1 MKNTFWYKVSLKV
14 IPGFVYILALLLF
27 KTCRI
32 TVHGQQYKDQIVAR
46 GNHHIESFFHYGFLY
61 IFYHSRKESGV
72 AMVSSSKDGE
82 YISRLAMKFGLE
94 TVRGSRN
101 SGGMAA
107 LKKLIRLMRDG
118 RNAGIVADGSQGPA
132 KVVQSGTI
140 MLASRTGIPVLP
152 MLWSCNRYV
161 RFNSW
166 DKTVIPYPFSHI
178 QFFFGEPLDVPAK
191 IKSDAF
197 EEYRIILEKRL
208 NDMYVQAWKL
218 QGKKEH

>member
-1 MKNTFWYKVSLKV
+1 MKSDFWYKVSLK
-14 IPGFVYILALLLF
+14 ILPPFVYGIASLLF
-27 KTCRI
+27 KTCRV
-32 TVHGQQYKDQIVAR
+32 TVHGQQYKDQIVVQ
-46 GNHHIESFFHYGFLY
+46 GNDHIESFFHYGFLY

-82 YISRLAMKFGLE
+82 YISRLANKFGLE

-101 SGGMAA
+101 KGGMAA
-107 LKKLIRLMRDG
+107 LKKMIRMMREG

-132 KVVQSGTI
+132 RVVQSGTI

-152 MLWSCNRYV
+152 MLWSCNRYI

-166 DKTVIPYPFSHI
+166 DKTVIPYPFLDI
-178 QFFFGEPLDVPAK
+178 QFFFGEPLDVPPK

-197 EEYRIILEKRL
+197 EKYRIILEQRL
-208 NDMYVQAWKL
+208 NDMYVQAWRL
-218 QGKKEH
+218 QGKTEH